1 MRCSLRHERELRKAG
16 LEIIAGIDEAG
27 RGPLAGPVVAAAV
40 ILPARFRHKT
50 LTDSKQLSAAVR
62 EAIYG
67 ELTAAGCGVTWAV
80 SIAGNEEIDRINIL
94 RATHEAM
101 RRAVAALSVPPQHAL
116 IDGLPVRP
124 FPVPHTALV
133 GGDALSLS
141 IAAASVIAKV
151 TRDRIM
157 REMDALYPGYQFS
170 QHKGYGTAGH
180 LAMLRAHGPCPIHRR
195 SFLPVR
201 QAQLDLL

>member
-16 LEIIAGIDEAG
+16 AQIIAGIDEAG

-40 ILPARFRHKT
+40 ILPEGFRHKT
-50 LTDSKQLSAAVR
+50 LNDSKQLSAAVR
-62 EAIYG
+62 EAIYC
-67 ELTAAGCGVTWAV
+67 ELTAGGSGVTWAV

-101 RRAVAALSVPPQHAL
+101 RRAVAALPVAPQHAL

-124 FPVPHTALV
+124 FPVPATALV

-157 REMDALYPGYQFS
+157 REMDALYPVYQFS
-170 QHKGYGTAGH
+170 QHKGYGTAAH

-195 SFLPVR
+195 SFLPVA

>member
-1 MRCSLRHERELRKAG
+1 MRCSLRHERLLRKAG
-16 LEIIAGIDEAG
+16 VEIIAGIDEAG

-40 ILPARFRHKT
+40 ILPEKFRHPV
-50 LTDSKQLSAAVR
+50 LTDSKQLSAAAR
-62 EAIYG
+62 DEIYA
-67 ELTAAGCGVTWAV
+67 ELTAPGRVAAWAV
-80 SIAGNEEIDRINIL
+80 SIVEHDEIDRINIL
-94 RATHEAM
+94 RATHQAM
-101 RRAVAALSVPPQHAL
+101 RRVVAALGIAPQHAL

-133 GGDALSLS
+133 KGDALSLS

-157 REMDALYPGYQFS
+157 AEMDQLYPVYHFL
-170 QHKGYGTAGH
+170 QHKGYGTEDH

-201 QAQLDLL
+201 QSQLDLF